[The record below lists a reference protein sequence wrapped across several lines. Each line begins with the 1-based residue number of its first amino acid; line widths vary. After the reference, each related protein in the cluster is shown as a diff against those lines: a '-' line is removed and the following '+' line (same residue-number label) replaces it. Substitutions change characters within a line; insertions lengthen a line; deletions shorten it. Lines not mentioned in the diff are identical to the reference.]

1 MADKTK
7 ETTKAVAQRPEAP
20 DGFVYNAEG
29 NLIAKSNISAVEL
42 RKDAFATSMVEQV
55 KEQQK
60 RLIQFKENLATAF
73 ESFRVELLDQYDAK
87 LHTRGSG
94 DNVTVFSFD
103 GRYKMT
109 FKTPK
114 LKTLGPEF
122 EASRELAREWFHQ
135 NKDNAPHDLLL
146 PAQEFYTGEMSLNK
160 ALKFIGW
167 KVQDPILVKAQ
178 AAAKDSMIVI
188 GKKSYFNFY
197 ERGEDGEYQP
207 VHLNF
212 SKL

>member
-1 MADKTK
+1 MKNKT
-7 ETTKAVAQRPEAP
+7 ETPKAATAQRPAAP
-20 DGFVYNAEG
+20 EGFVYNAEG

-60 RLIQFKENLATAF
+60 RLIQFKENLVTAF
-73 ESFRVELLDQYDAK
+73 ESFRIELLDQYDAK
-87 LHTRGSG
+87 LHKRGSG

-109 FKTPK
+109 FTSPK
-114 LKTLGPEF
+114 VKTLGPEF

-146 PAQEFYTGEMSLNK
+146 PAQEFYTGEMSLDK

-167 KVQDPILVKAQ
+167 KVQNPILVKAQ
-178 AAAKDSMIVI
+178 TAAKDSMIVI

-197 ERGEDGEYQP
+197 ERDENNEYQP

>member
-1 MADKTK
+1 MTTETK
-7 ETTKAVAQRPEAP
+7 QATRPEAP
-20 DGFVYNAEG
+20 EGFVYDASG
-29 NLIAKSNISAVEL
+29 NLISKANISAIDL
-42 RKDAFATSMVEQV
+42 RKDAFTASMVEQV
-55 KEQQK
+55 KDQQK
-60 RLIQFKENLATAF
+60 RLAQFKENLVKAF
-73 ESFRVELLDQYDAK
+73 ETFRTELLEQYDAK

-94 DNVTVFSFD
+94 DNVTIYSFD
-103 GRYKMT
+103 GRYKMSY
-109 FKTPK
+109 KTPK
-114 LKTLGPEF
+114 LKALGPEF
-122 EASRELAREWFHQ
+122 EASRELAREWFHK

-146 PAQEFYTGEMSLNK
+146 PAQEFYTGEMTLNK

-197 ERGEDGEYQP
+197 ERDEEGEYQA

-212 SKL
+212 AKL